1 MPRRKHP
8 PYMHDGSLA
17 TLRDV
22 VEFYSDAT
30 VPNLHRPDGRSIRL
44 IGPERLSEADIDAL
58 VAFLKTLDG
67 EGYQDQAPKY
77 FPR

>member
-1 MPRRKHP
+1 
-8 PYMHDGSLA
+8 MHDGSLA

-22 VEFYSDAT
+22 VEFYNNGT
-30 VPNLHRPDGRSIRL
+30 VPSLTRPNGPPFRL
-44 IGPERLSEADIDAL
+44 IGPERLTERDIDAL

-67 EGYQDQAPKY
+67 EGYQDQSPKH